1 MGSSEKFCLRWN
13 DFEANVSRSFAGI
26 RDHNQFFDCTLTT
39 DDDEAYSDNLRAHK
53 VILSACSEFFRNILT
68 KESMSAHPNPLIYLR
83 GISAQDMKYILDFM
97 YHGEVNVAQ
106 EELDKFLE
114 VAETLKI
121 KGLTQGSNG
130 SRQASKRPAASS
142 AVSSSPSPGEPR
154 KKPKMHSAVTP
165 STPSSAPKTEAE
177 VSVKTE
183 TGPSVP
189 VGAEDF
195 EESVGGEDDY
205 GGGGDEDYGE
215 DFEGEYEGDD
225 DGAVAGPSGGGG
237 GESGGGGAGGATK
250 GLEAL
255 LVENTR
261 PTPGGHWCII
271 CSKVLKGRTGRKE
284 SMDNIRSHFVDLHWS
299 EAPSYTCYG
308 KQPKCQRVWQSRNAF
323 KVHLSKNHPEL
334 KGVPLDTFINK
345 SEEII

>member
-250 GLEAL
+250 GLQAIIA
-255 LVENTR
+255 ENTR
-261 PTPGGHWCII
+261 PTADGGHFCII
-271 CSKVLKGRTGRKE
+271 CAKVLKGCKWTGVK
-284 SMDNIRSHFVDLHWS
+284 SHFVDLHWS
-299 EAPSYTCYG
+299 EAPSYWCYG
-308 KQPKCQRVWQSRNAF
+308 KQPKCQKYYTSKSAFRMHLRNI
-323 KVHLSKNHPEL
+323 HPDW
-334 KGVPLDTFINK
+334 KGVSFDTFVVK
-345 SEEII
+345 E

>member
-1 MGSSEKFCLRWN
+1 
-13 DFEANVSRSFAGI
+13 
-26 RDHNQFFDCTLTT
+26 
-39 DDDEAYSDNLRAHK
+39 
-53 VILSACSEFFRNILT
+53 
-68 KESMSAHPNPLIYLR
+68 
-83 GISAQDMKYILDFM
+83 MKYILDFM

-205 GGGGDEDYGE
+205 GKRFY
-215 DFEGEYEGDD
+215 
-225 DGAVAGPSGGGG
+225 
-237 GESGGGGAGGATK
+237 
-250 GLEAL
+250 
-255 LVENTR
+255 
-261 PTPGGHWCII
+261 H
-271 CSKVLKGRTGRKE
+271 
-284 SMDNIRSHFVDLHWS
+284 
-299 EAPSYTCYG
+299 
-308 KQPKCQRVWQSRNAF
+308 SRNVQF
-323 KVHLSKNHPEL
+323 PSTL
-334 KGVPLDTFINK
+334 
-345 SEEII
+345 

>member
-1 MGSSEKFCLRWN
+1 MNKKSCLKTRYSIY
-13 DFEANVSRSFAGI
+13 VSYAFNFQTSV
-26 RDHNQFFDCTLTT
+26 C
-39 DDDEAYSDNLRAHK
+39 
-53 VILSACSEFFRNILT
+53 
-68 KESMSAHPNPLIYLR
+68 R

-205 GGGGDEDYGE
+205 GKRFY
-215 DFEGEYEGDD
+215 
-225 DGAVAGPSGGGG
+225 
-237 GESGGGGAGGATK
+237 
-250 GLEAL
+250 
-255 LVENTR
+255 
-261 PTPGGHWCII
+261 H
-271 CSKVLKGRTGRKE
+271 
-284 SMDNIRSHFVDLHWS
+284 
-299 EAPSYTCYG
+299 
-308 KQPKCQRVWQSRNAF
+308 SRNVQF
-323 KVHLSKNHPEL
+323 PCTL
-334 KGVPLDTFINK
+334 
-345 SEEII
+345 

>member
-1 MGSSEKFCLRWN
+1 
-13 DFEANVSRSFAGI
+13 
-26 RDHNQFFDCTLTT
+26 
-39 DDDEAYSDNLRAHK
+39 
-53 VILSACSEFFRNILT
+53 
-68 KESMSAHPNPLIYLR
+68 
-83 GISAQDMKYILDFM
+83 MKYILDFM

-130 SRQASKRPAASS
+130 SRAAKRSAAST
-142 AVSSSPSPGEPR
+142 VSSSPSPGEPR

-205 GGGGDEDYGE
+205 GEQP
-215 DFEGEYEGDD
+215 FCTITNIS
-225 DGAVAGPSGGGG
+225 SGVIIPFFPRIGIGIADHLNSK
-237 GESGGGGAGGATK
+237 SGF
-250 GLEAL
+250 
-255 LVENTR
+255 
-261 PTPGGHWCII
+261 I
-271 CSKVLKGRTGRKE
+271 S
-284 SMDNIRSHFVDLHWS
+284 
-299 EAPSYTCYG
+299 SY
-308 KQPKCQRVWQSRNAF
+308 
-323 KVHLSKNHPEL
+323 L
-334 KGVPLDTFINK
+334 
-345 SEEII
+345 